1 MHEFVEEADPLAELR
16 NESWSVV
23 FLSPFLAVKMLLP
36 GEFLIDDEAEQF
48 FAVAGVNIVVV
59 DIDRH

>member
-1 MHEFVEEADPLAELR
+1 MREFVEEADPLAELR
-16 NESWSVV
+16 NKTWSVV

-36 GEFLIDDEAEQF
+36 GELLIDDQAEQF
-48 FAVAGVNIVVV
+48 LAVAGVDVVVV